1 MATEGLLVKEHRED
15 DRLTVY
21 VIGDVLISNAE
32 GLQRRLDEA
41 IASGA
46 QTIILDLSG
55 VGYIDS
61 FGVGVVVETQS
72 KIDER
77 RGRFRVLVN
86 EPLSRIFLK
95 SHLDGY
101 IDISMKTS
109 EPAEDE

>member
-1 MATEGLLVKEHRED
+1 MAIEGMLIRERREED
-15 DRLTVY
+15 NLTLS
-21 VIGDVLISNAE
+21 VIGDILISNAE

-41 IASGA
+41 IDSDA
-46 QTIILDLSG
+46 QTIILDVSR

-72 KIDER
+72 KVDKR
-77 RGRFRVLVN
+77 HKRFRVLIN

-101 IDISMKTS
+101 IDISVKGPVS
-109 EPAEDE
+109 PEHG